1 MSYCIGEHVHWDVAK
16 HRGVETCA
24 RISMENVSI
33 MQAHTLFREI
43 STDCIVCKMK
53 RKRFLEV
60 EMGPVSDSQLTL
72 SPPFWMCQ
80 VDLFGPITVVVPGF
94 ERETRNRR
102 VLEAKSWVMTVVCA
116 TTRLVNMQVME
127 SSKAA
132 GWLDAFPSLSCEV
145 GCPSH
150 VFCDRDSAGMS
161 AFELAELDLRDLR
174 LRLYKEWGIN
184 FSL

>member
-1 MSYCIGEHVHWDVAK
+1 MNYKETGELTGLDLGDLSVRTHLPLIDRYSPLSYCIGEHVLGDVAK

-72 SPPFWMCQ
+72 SPPFWMCR
-80 VDLFGPITVVVPGF
+80 VDLFGPITVAVPGF

-102 VLEAKSWVMTVVCA
+102 VLEAKVLGYDCGVP
-116 TTRLVNMQVME
+116 N
-127 SSKAA
+127 
-132 GWLDAFPSLSCEV
+132 
-145 GCPSH
+145 
-150 VFCDRDSAGMS
+150 
-161 AFELAELDLRDLR
+161 
-174 LRLYKEWGIN
+174 YKIG
-184 FSL
+184 